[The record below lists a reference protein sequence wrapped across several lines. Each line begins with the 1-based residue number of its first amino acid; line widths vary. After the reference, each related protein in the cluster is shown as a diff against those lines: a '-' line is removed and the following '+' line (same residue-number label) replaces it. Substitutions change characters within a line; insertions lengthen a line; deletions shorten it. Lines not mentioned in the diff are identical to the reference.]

1 MRSQEQLDQSP
12 TKKQSSAASP
22 TLARPSQGEEAFAS
36 VTLETDEA
44 ILAEGRR
51 IVFLCCFVGVI
62 SSLDRQAMSVA
73 IVPMSKAMGYSDT
86 IKGSISSVFSF
97 GYTLAL
103 VPLGLAV
110 LRFGRI
116 GVRKR
121 QAAQRDGRWLAP
133 ALGTRRWHARGS
145 RLQAG
150 PRAGAR
156 IYRRPPTEIST
167 WKCVPV
173 AAGPSEPVPE
183 AHATGRG
190 WRVLP
195 ERRAAPRRHERGSA

>member
-103 VPLGLAV
+103 VPLGLAQQFV
-110 LRFGRI
+110 SARLIMAG
-116 GVRKR
+116 GVIVWSSFTLLTPFFAHEGVPQLLAVRMVVG
-121 QAAQRDGRWLAP
+121 AA
-133 ALGTRRWHARGS
+133 
-145 RLQAG
+145 
-150 PRAGAR
+150 
-156 IYRRPPTEIST
+156 
-167 WKCVPV
+167 
-173 AAGPSEPVPE
+173 E
-183 AHATGRG
+183 AVTGQG
-190 WRVLP
+190 
-195 ERRAAPRRHERGSA
+195 